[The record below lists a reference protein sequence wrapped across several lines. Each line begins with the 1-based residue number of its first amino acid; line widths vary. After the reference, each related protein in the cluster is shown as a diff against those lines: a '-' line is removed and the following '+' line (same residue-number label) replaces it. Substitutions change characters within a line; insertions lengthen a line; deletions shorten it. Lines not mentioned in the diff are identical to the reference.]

1 MLQEKG
7 QKKVVMY
14 LPGVGLSR
22 RGQEG
27 RAGMGQIVREGQ
39 PERKARYERE
49 LQEGRVFLRRD
60 SKVRKLEKANFTKE
74 G

>member
-1 MLQEKG
+1 VLQEKG

-14 LPGVGLSR
+14 LPGAGLPR

-27 RAGMGQIVREGQ
+27 RAGMDQIVREGQ
-39 PERKARYERE
+39 PGRQARHERE

-60 SKVRKLEKANFTKE
+60 SEVRNLEKANFTEE